1 MQRRERQYAAKR
13 QKGVGAKRKTASVP
27 LVTEQTDQPMEMNSA
42 REEESEI
49 ENHDPNS
56 SAQVCEQAVSDG
68 DQNGIEC
75 EGNNELLQKLEG
87 MEQTI
92 LSQQELIANLSF
104 LLNAKQQ
111 HVETSVSSALQTQMQ
126 TITLQENF
134 ISQLQA
140 SLKEATLSPAAK
152 LMNDDEQMHYFT
164 GLSSYALFESLSNLL
179 TSAFKKINSNHGNLS
194 SKDNLLLVLT
204 KLRTAVPNKELS
216 YRFGISTGRVSQ
228 IFHEWID
235 IMARELRQLIVWPD
249 RQMIRKTLPSCFK
262 PLYPRATCI
271 IDCSE
276 IFIERA
282 SSLSARSETYSS
294 YKSHNTAKFFV
305 AVSLTG
311 AIIFISKC
319 WGGRVSDKM
328 ITSKFGF
335 LDKIVHGDLVLADRG
350 FDIAEDLGLRGAS
363 LAIPAF
369 TKGKPQLSQR
379 EVETSRKLSNVRI
392 HVERAIGRMK
402 CYKILQNVFPISL
415 LKISQEEDY
424 ATIDKI
430 LVVVAALC
438 NLQPPL
444 V

>member
-1 MQRRERQYAAKR
+1 
-13 QKGVGAKRKTASVP
+13 
-27 LVTEQTDQPMEMNSA
+27 
-42 REEESEI
+42 
-49 ENHDPNS
+49 
-56 SAQVCEQAVSDG
+56 
-68 DQNGIEC
+68 
-75 EGNNELLQKLEG
+75 
-87 MEQTI
+87 
-92 LSQQELIANLSF
+92 
-104 LLNAKQQ
+104 
-111 HVETSVSSALQTQMQ
+111 MQ
-126 TITLQENF
+126 TITLQESF

-140 SLKEATLSPAAK
+140 SLKEATLSPTAK
-152 LMNDDEQMHYFT
+152 LMNDNEQTHYFT

-235 IMARELRQLIVWPD
+235 IMARELCQLIVWPD

-305 AVSLTG
+305 AVSPTG

-328 ITSKFGF
+328 ITSKCGF

-363 LAIPAF
+363 LAIPTF

-379 EVETSRKLSNVRI
+379 EVETS
-392 HVERAIGRMK
+392 
-402 CYKILQNVFPISL
+402 
-415 LKISQEEDY
+415 
-424 ATIDKI
+424 
-430 LVVVAALC
+430 
-438 NLQPPL
+438 
-444 V
+444 